1 MYHLETLIAEYLESQ
16 GYLVRRNTKVGRL
29 KHGGWQMELDIV
41 AFHPQTQDLV
51 HYEPSIDALSWEK
64 REARHAK
71 KFQAGKRYILKELFS
86 WLSPATSIRQIAV
99 FISHPR
105 GRDSLAGGMIVSI
118 DELMAEVRG
127 KIVACGPMARN
138 AISEQFPLL
147 RTIQMALVGYYGIV
161 EPGCAAK
168 ESEPSQLE
176 KNRTDDLRVIPAKK
190 PVSSLK
196 KIKGLNLKVDLL
208 AELLADRRRG

>member
-1 MYHLETLIAEYLESQ
+1 MYHLETLIAEYLEWQ

-29 KHGGWQMELDIV
+29 KHGGWEMELDIV

-86 WLSPATSIRQIAV
+86 WLSPATSIRQIAL

-105 GRDSLAGGMIVSI
+105 GRDSLAGGVIVSI
-118 DELMAEVRG
+118 DELLAEIRG
-127 KIVACGPMARN
+127 KIVTCGPMARN

-161 EPGCAAK
+161 EPDGPLAG
-168 ESEPSQLE
+168 
-176 KNRTDDLRVIPAKK
+176 DLKIIPAKK
-190 PVSSLK
+190 PVSSVK
-196 KIKGLNLKVDLL
+196 KIKGLNLKVDLV
-208 AELLADRRRG
+208 ADLLADMRRR

>member
-1 MYHLETLIAEYLESQ
+1 MYHLETLIAEYLEWQ

-29 KHGGWQMELDIV
+29 KHGGWEMELDIV
-41 AFHPQTQDLV
+41 AFNHRTQDLV

-86 WLSPATSIRQIAV
+86 WLSPGTTIRQIAV

-105 GRDSLAGGMIVSI
+105 GRDSLAGGVIVSI
-118 DELMAEVRG
+118 DELMAEIRG
-127 KIVACGPMARN
+127 KILACGPMARN
-138 AISEQFPLL
+138 AISEQFPTL

-161 EPGCAAK
+161 EPDGAAD
-168 ESEPSQLE
+168 ERQQSQSK
-176 KNRTDDLRVIPAKK
+176 KNRSDDLRVIPRKETDFVA
-190 PVSSLK
+190 
-196 KIKGLNLKVDLL
+196 
-208 AELLADRRRG
+208 